1 MATGYYT
8 MLIFPLL
15 HVCNRV
21 VESRWSYVPRTS
33 SSDSIDVLASAARK
47 AFKSVEVMNTPPELH
62 HFQLF

>member
-15 HVCNRV
+15 RVCNRV
-21 VESRWSYVPRTS
+21 VKSRWSYVLRTS
-33 SSDSIDVLASAARK
+33 SSDSINVLASAARK